1 MTEPTV
7 PPESP
12 IPPQVPPTTPP
23 PSSDTAW
30 IKYVLIG
37 CGGLALLAIVV
48 VVMAIAGAIAIPN
61 LRKAQEQAR
70 VAEAGG
76 QVHRGTLG
84 PGDPMASDGSWYEA
98 YPISVGIGDHFVIT
112 MRSSDFDAYLTLVAP
127 DGGVV
132 SDDDSGGGTD
142 SRIDVTF
149 DEVGTREVRANT
161 LRPGATGDYTLT
173 IERVP

>member
-12 IPPQVPPTTPP
+12 IPPTVPPATTPP
-23 PSSDTAW
+23 SMDTAW

-37 CGGLALLAIVV
+37 CGGLALLAIVI

-84 PGDPMASDGSWYEA
+84 PGDPTASDGSWYEA
-98 YPISVGIGDHFVIT
+98 YPLNGGVGDRFIIT
-112 MRSSDFDAYLTLVAP
+112 LRSSDFDAYLTLVAP
-127 DGGVV
+127 DGGVI

-142 SRIDVTF
+142 SRIDVTI
-149 DEVGTREVRANT
+149 DEAGTREVRANS